1 MKKPVEPEPEVLVPE
16 LPVNWLMAEEVVR
29 VIRNGLHHHLYV
41 APSTRRM
48 LLEWCD
54 RVEEK
59 MSGRTQQ

>member
-41 APSTRRM
+41 STSTRRD

-54 RVEEK
+54 LVEEK
-59 MSGRTQQ
+59 MAERKQQ